1 MNPERKDQ
9 TSDLVPASK
18 VVNKVA
24 IRKQNSYT
32 IRKPLEL
39 NYVVLI
45 TYPSV
50 RFIVLEITI
59 QSLSSS
65 LDWELHEES

>member
-1 MNPERKDQ
+1 MNPARKDQ
-9 TSDLVPASK
+9 TSDLVAASK

-32 IRKPLEL
+32 TRKPLEL
-39 NYVVLI
+39 NCVVFI

-50 RFIVLEITI
+50 SFTVLEITV
-59 QSLSSS
+59 QSLSPP